1 MTDFAAARAAFS
13 EIYAEGRWGPGSGI
27 GSLPENTR
35 PYAAMLQAFLR
46 DNAIR
51 SVVDVGCG
59 DWQFSRLI
67 DWSGIDYRGFDVVP
81 AVIEANRAAFG
92 RPGIRFDLL
101 DDLAGLPDADLVL
114 CKDVLQ
120 HLPIE
125 DVAAYLDLFTTRFR
139 HALVTNDIEPADW
152 VNAQIG
158 HGGGRAI
165 RLDLPPFSIDA
176 PVVLRW
182 AMTHGQERWVK
193 ETRLLSRDSGQGG
206 LRLARAEALAAE
218 LAAMRGSTS
227 WRITAPLRRMAG
239 LLRRG

>member
-1 MTDFAAARAAFS
+1 MADFAAARAAFS

-27 GSLPENTR
+27 GSLPDNAR
-35 PYAAMLQAFLR
+35 PYAALLQAFLR

-92 RPGIRFDLL
+92 GATVRFDLL
-101 DDLAGLPDADLVL
+101 DDLGALPAADLVL

-120 HLPIE
+120 HLPLE
-125 DVAAYLDLFTTRFR
+125 DVAAYLELFTTQFR

-152 VNAQIG
+152 VNAQIS

-165 RLDLPPFSIDA
+165 RLDLPPFSVDA

-182 AMTHGQERWVK
+182 EMTHGEERWVK
-193 ETRLLSRDSGQGG
+193 ETRLLSRDPGQGG
-206 LRLARAEALAAE
+206 LRLARAEARAEALAAE

-227 WRITAPLRRMAG
+227 WRITAPLR
-239 LLRRG
+239 